1 LKINDSGI
9 GWKSNKTGKS
19 VVLLGKEVDRAE
31 WITLGRQW
39 QLRFFNCAFFILRF
53 VDIFFFFFV
62 LLIYARL
69 TTTKGAIYKFDG
81 FVDTDLEKIKPYIE
95 GPYENELDIVPLATK
110 GWNWGEVDFQGK
122 MLRSHSRFERF
133 DPDLVYN

>member
-1 LKINDSGI
+1 MDN
-9 GWKSNKTGKS
+9 TGS
-19 VVLLGKEVDRAE
+19 AVATQVF
-31 WITLGRQW
+31 
-39 QLRFFNCAFFILRF
+39 QLCIFHPTFRWH
-53 VDIFFFFFV
+53 FFFFFV

>member
-1 LKINDSGI
+1 
-9 GWKSNKTGKS
+9 
-19 VVLLGKEVDRAE
+19 
-31 WITLGRQW
+31 
-39 QLRFFNCAFFILRF
+39 
-53 VDIFFFFFV
+53 
-62 LLIYARL
+62 L

-122 MLRSHSRFERF
+122 MLRSQ
-133 DPDLVYN
+133 PGPKDLILTLCTISFYAHLQHFNAARL